1 MAYQSEG
8 DKSGGTV
15 IQVMNLSSLETNTV
29 EAASG
34 EKLVHLDLSMV
45 TLFMENEIRGRRKE
59 SFRRID
65 HSNV

>member
-1 MAYQSEG
+1 MKKNKQTTLAENLKEGQYAVSDDGHLMAYQSEG

-34 EKLVHLDLSMV
+34 EK
-45 TLFMENEIRGRRKE
+45 N
-59 SFRRID
+59 
-65 HSNV
+65 

>member
-45 TLFMENEIRGRRKE
+45 TLFMEK
-59 SFRRID
+59 
-65 HSNV
+65 